1 MLPVNLHNVI
11 IQFDDRKKTDSSSVY
26 IYIPRNMRL
35 SRQLFIHP
43 FVCLSVCPFIY
54 NLSGEKLYVYILSHI
69 YMVLTWQSCKL
80 LLYKLASSYVQR
92 FVTNY
97 AGFRHTHTYI
107 FLYIKA
113 CKYSVYMYVCKY
125 ISETM
130 NVRTMLFTFEYYNDA
145 LTFWRNRENLKILFF
160 VFFYCESFSTN

>member
-1 MLPVNLHNVI
+1 
-11 IQFDDRKKTDSSSVY
+11 
-26 IYIPRNMRL
+26 
-35 SRQLFIHP
+35 
-43 FVCLSVCPFIY
+43 
-54 NLSGEKLYVYILSHI
+54 
-69 YMVLTWQSCKL
+69 MVLTWQSCKL

-125 ISETM
+125 ISKTM

-160 VFFYCESFSTN
+160 VFLLWIFFYKLNNIIGIHIDIKISEEILDVFVFFNSCKIYL